1 MFEGVKRAYML
12 HVLYIMKVIEILGTD
27 PAIELLTY
35 AAERQGQ
42 IIYRKLKKNLSLNS
56 MKSLDI
62 GVEVYQTFMR
72 DTGAEITQYKR
83 DERSVTF
90 IINRCPF
97 FEVFLDI
104 GVDCGAF
111 LNGLC
116 SNLTLPSI
124 QAILKQFDEKLKIE
138 PILTRETAEDFCLE
152 KVFVQDNL

>member
-1 MFEGVKRAYML
+1 MYEGVKRAYVL

-27 PAIELLTY
+27 PAIELLSH

-42 IIYRKLKKNLSLNS
+42 IIYRKLKKKLPINS

-62 GVEVYQTFMR
+62 GVEVYQTFMN
-72 DTGAEITQYKR
+72 DTGADINQYKK
-83 DERSVTF
+83 DQKSVTF
-90 IINRCPF
+90 LINRCPF

-104 GVDCGAF
+104 GVDCGTF

-116 SNLTLPSI
+116 SNLTLPTI
-124 QAILKQFDEKLKIE
+124 QAILKQFDERLKIE

-152 KVFVQDNL
+152 RIFVQGNS

>member
-27 PAIELLTY
+27 PAIELLTH

-42 IIYRKLKKNLSLNS
+42 IIFRELKKKLPKNSL
-56 MKSLDI
+56 KSLDI
-62 GVEVYQTFMR
+62 GVEVYQTFMK
-72 DTGAEITQYKR
+72 DTGAEINQYKR
-83 DERSVTF
+83 DEKSVTF
-90 IINRCPF
+90 LINRCPF

-116 SNLTLPSI
+116 SNFTLPSI
-124 QAILKQFDEKLKIE
+124 QAILKQFDERLKIE

-152 KVFVQDNL
+152 RIFIQDN